1 MTPRPALAFVS
12 LILIAGAILLIL
24 LTLLGGAI
32 NKNPTNKFYFLEADT
47 TGLGTAAAT
56 SRWTFWNVCSVMD
69 GHNACPKVH
78 AAYPF
83 DPKRNFGTSD
93 IFGYG
98 KHGVARSWGKEG
110 TGSKYYLETRFM
122 FAFVLIGLFFAV
134 CALFLSLLALC
145 SRIGSFLSSALCSVA
160 LFFQTLTAALMTAAY
175 VQGRSA
181 FRSSSR
187 TATLGKYNFG
197 FMWAAVAALFLATLL
212 ECVGGVTG
220 KKSSERSY
228 TKRTG
233 GGGRGFLGMG
243 RKKSTRS
250 RGSFID
256 PERQRRMEKEDD
268 D

>member
-24 LTLLGGAI
+24 LTLLGGAV
-32 NKNPTNKFYFLEADT
+32 NKNPTYKFYFLEADT
-47 TGLGTAAAT
+47 SGLGNAAAT
-56 SRWTFWNVCSVMD
+56 SRWTFWNACSVTNS
-69 GHNACPKVH
+69 HNACPKVH

-93 IFGYG
+93 IFG
-98 KHGVARSWGKEG
+98 G
-110 TGSKYYLETRFM
+110 TKYYLETRFM

-134 CALFLSLLALC
+134 CALFLGLIALC
-145 SRIGSFLSSALCSVA
+145 SRIGSFLSSGLCSIA

-175 VQGRSA
+175 VQGRNA
-181 FRSSSR
+181 FHSVNR

-220 KKSSERSY
+220 KKDKTY

-233 GGGRGFLGMG
+233 GRSFFG